1 MELSETGK
9 ARVYVRYLAEGA
21 EAGDPRPAFLTVDT
35 YALVP

>member
-9 ARVYVRYLAEGA
+9 ARVYLRYLTEGA
-21 EAGDPRPAFLTVDT
+21 EAGDPRPAFLTAGT